1 MGLLGLQHSA
11 TAGQTGSWQAIDTI
25 FPNATPRCDTVA
37 IGQSVAKVS
46 THLLVAQ
53 GCRESVLLL
62 LDAAVMPRTT
72 PDCAPPIA

>member
-46 THLLVAQ
+46 THLLAA
-53 GCRESVLLL
+53 RYLTRFELHR
-62 LDAAVMPRTT
+62 DAERVF
-72 PDCAPPIA
+72 CCY